1 MFHVKLVVNFFTEAK
16 TLSTLGE
23 KNTRSAVLWKTMD
36 EEKKAMYEEKAMYLK
51 CSKDIVEEDS
61 KVAGRVKKCLSNVVS
76 YLQCHCSMCHIYN

>member
-1 MFHVKLVVNFFTEAK
+1 
-16 TLSTLGE
+16 
-23 KNTRSAVLWKTMD
+23 MD
-36 EEKKAMYEEKAMYLK
+36 EGKKAMYGEKAMYLK